1 MFPPPLPIT
10 HPLRPLLLRT
20 LALRSILHLSP
31 TGAAISS
38 TSSPSTTPPAMEGI
52 LEALEDPE
60 MGIADLLASSPDLPD
75 LTEIEE
81 EAQVSQNPAD
91 LEMGISQ
98 EEE

>member
-1 MFPPPLPIT
+1 
-10 HPLRPLLLRT
+10 
-20 LALRSILHLSP
+20 
-31 TGAAISS
+31 
-38 TSSPSTTPPAMEGI
+38 MEGI
-52 LEALEDPE
+52 LEALEDLE
-60 MGIADLLASSPDLPD
+60 MGIADLLASSPDLLD